1 MQVMWPEK
9 VKSQLR
15 VCHPINSG
23 GTTWLRE
30 SDLVFVHKRAV
41 CRFELVAHG

>member
-1 MQVMWPEK
+1 MDVMWPEK
-9 VKSQLR
+9 VKSQFR

-30 SDLVFVHKRAV
+30 SIWCFVHKR
-41 CRFELVAHG
+41 RMPS